1 MRPGSDFSCL
11 SFSHH
16 TFRTPRT
23 DTTDAHD
30 TRNTRLVP
38 NTDELWCQIH
48 TAVKLQNHIHSE
60 YLINMMI
67 VVLDRKF
74 YRTLSSLTDM
84 ILIYDV
90 KFCQFGKLY

>member
-30 TRNTRLVP
+30 TRNARLVP

-48 TAVKLQNHIHSE
+48 TAVKLQNHIHSK

-74 YRTLSSLTDM
+74 YRTFS
-84 ILIYDV
+84 
-90 KFCQFGKLY
+90 